1 MKTIILVLTLFL
13 TTLTSCER
21 NDNDFNPT
29 LPEAT
34 QTGKNTFGCY
44 IDGNLLTPRDG
55 TGTVLGSDTGMKF
68 IGSLLNSNFNEL
80 IVHDFKS
87 NTGGLLKLHFVDLHQ
102 NGEGNF
108 NIKESNCFNGLDA
121 NPTVNLVCRLWNSD
135 IEAYKWYCSIEST
148 GTLII
153 TKYDFENGI
162 ISGTFSCQAVN
173 KDDPNEVVEIS
184 EGRFDLN
191 LFTIFDTE
199 FP

>member
-1 MKTIILVLTLFL
+1 MKTLLILTIFL

-55 TGTVLGSDTGMKF
+55 TGTTFGPDRGMRFVGSP
-68 IGSLLNSNFNEL
+68 SNLNFADL
-80 IVHDFKS
+80 KIWDFKS
-87 NTGGLLKLHFVDLHQ
+87 GTGGLLKMHIVDLEEIGTGIFTMQ
-102 NGEGNF
+102 
-108 NIKESNCFNGLDA
+108 ESNCLNGLDA
-121 NPTVNLVCRLWNSD
+121 NPTINLVCRWWDND

-148 GTLII
+148 GILNI
-153 TKYDFENGI
+153 TRNDFENGI

-173 KDDPNEVVEIS
+173 QDNPDDIIEIT

-191 LFTIFDTE
+191 WNTLSDTE